1 MTPHP
6 DVARIEAAAA
16 PRHGDGPPVPRLADL
31 LDETAALID
40 QYVALPRKDVS
51 MLVACWIA
59 ATYTYERVRFCGYLA
74 LRSATPRCGK
84 SRLLSLVAGFSNG
97 APPVTANPSAA
108 SLFRRTRPV
117 LILDEVDR
125 LRNADKET
133 FGDVL
138 AVLNVGFEFGG
149 CVERVEKTKGGNF
162 EVRQF
167 PVYGPVALAGIE
179 KLADTLDD
187 RAFSIQMKR
196 APSRL
201 PRLNRRRLAKTAEK
215 LRDGFAAWAER
226 HGGKVEDVYNALP
239 DELPDLTPFDDR
251 FQDVSEPLVVAATLA
266 DAERANGKTPILP
279 RLLAG
284 LRAAAGHREPSGRE
298 RELGALLA
306 LIEGRL
312 PAGADDVFLTSAAL
326 VEDCRE
332 HPDLSRVE
340 TGRALAGLLKHFD
353 CSPVSTGKVRG
364 YRFRRAWVEDWR
376 ARYRPADPTE
386 EGETSAQGSLP
397 PAQSVNVSETRA
409 RSGQNSLFEVSE
421 PPPGLTLE
429 NGSKPAPDA
438 EN

>member
-1 MTPHP
+1 MNA
-6 DVARIEAAAA
+6 DLERMAAATA
-16 PRHGDGPPVPRLADL
+16 KPLDHPTPAPRLADL
-31 LDETAALID
+31 LDETSELID
-40 QYVALPRKDVS
+40 RYVALPRKDVS
-51 MLVACWIA
+51 MLVAVWIA
-59 ATYTYERVRFCGYLA
+59 STYLYLLVRFCGYLA

-84 SRLLSLVAGFSNG
+84 SRLLSLVAALSNG
-97 APPVTANPSAA
+97 EPPVTANPSAA

-149 CVERVEKTKGGNF
+149 CVERVEKTKGGAF

-196 APSRL
+196 APQRL
-201 PRLNRRRLAKTAEK
+201 PRLNRRRLAETAAR
-215 LRDGFAAWAER
+215 LREGFAAWAEH
-226 HGGKVEDVYNALP
+226 HGQTVENVYNALP

-251 FQDVSEPLVVAATLA
+251 FQDISEPLVVLSTLA
-266 DAERANGKTPILP
+266 DAERANGAPPILP

-298 RELGALLA
+298 RELSALLA
-306 LIEGRL
+306 LIEDRL
-312 PAGADDVFLTSAAL
+312 PPGADEVFLTSASL
-326 VEDCRE
+326 VEDFRD
-332 HPDLSRVE
+332 HPDLSRIE

-353 CSPVSTGKVRG
+353 CAPVSTGKVRG
-364 YRFRRAWVEDWR
+364 YNFRRSWIEEWR
-376 ARYRPADPTE
+376 GRYRTTEPGE
-386 EGETSAQGSLP
+386 EGGISRQGSISTV
-397 PAQSVNVSETRA
+397 QSVKASETRSS
-409 RSGQNSLFEVSE
+409 SGQNSLLEVSE
-421 PPPGLTLE
+421 P
-429 NGSKPAPDA
+429 NQD
-438 EN
+438 